1 MRTKITVRFASGMR
15 RVLKSPDELG
25 NIEDSREAG
34 FVMNNLQ
41 VFQGYCD
48 GEVDDDGI
56 FCVMRTIHGVF
67 LPFNRLLGW
76 FYISSGRKKSKRRE

>member
-1 MRTKITVRFASGMR
+1 METKITVRFASGMR

-25 NIEDSREAG
+25 NIEKQREAG

-48 GEVDDDGI
+48 GDVDDDGNFSI
-56 FCVMRTIHGVF
+56 MSTIHGVS

-76 FYISSGRKKSKRRE
+76 FYISSERKKSKRRK